1 VGRRA
6 TGRKYAKHISI
17 QVDEQHNEDLKQYCH
32 YLNEVA
38 PLENGNWTIRDVIL
52 TMLYGNLNRDPTWME
67 QNHFE
72 KLTSSDLDTFRN
84 KLNTQKPT
92 IEKKKTEPLENEV
105 KTEKQQKPKLK
116 LTLGNSFSN
125 YLSELDQITGE
136 RNG

>member
-1 VGRRA
+1 MGRRA

-17 QVDEQHNEDLKQYCH
+17 QVDEQHNEDLKQYCQ

-52 TMLYGNLNRDPTWME
+52 TMLYGNWNRDPTWME

-72 KLTSSDLDTFRN
+72 KLTSSDLEKLRN
-84 KLNTQKPT
+84 KLNTQTPNAKEMEP
-92 IEKKKTEPLENEV
+92 EPLDNVV
-105 KTEKQQKPKLK
+105 KKEKQQKPQLK
-116 LTLGNSFSN
+116 LALKKSFSN

-136 RNG
+136 